1 MAVEAEAMAKDR
13 KPTVMIIDENPG
25 VRELYAAELAER
37 GYDVVAAGSAEDV
50 EEAMRRSKPDLII
63 LDPWIEGRYRWDV
76 LWTIKEGDSR
86 MPVLLCLAFDAPV
99 PEDMVLAEE
108 FILKSMF
115 TTDLIHRVERIIRGG
130 GKSI

>member
-1 MAVEAEAMAKDR
+1 MAVEAEALAKDR
-13 KPTVMIIDENPG
+13 KPTVMIIDENAG
-25 VRELYAAELAER
+25 IREFYAAELAER
-37 GYDVVAAGSAEDV
+37 GYDVVAAGNAGDV
-50 EEAMRRSKPDLII
+50 EEVIRRSKPDLII

-76 LWTIKEGDSR
+76 LSSIKEEDSR

-108 FILKSMF
+108 FVLKSMF
-115 TTDLIHRVERIIRGG
+115 TGDFLLKVERIIRGG